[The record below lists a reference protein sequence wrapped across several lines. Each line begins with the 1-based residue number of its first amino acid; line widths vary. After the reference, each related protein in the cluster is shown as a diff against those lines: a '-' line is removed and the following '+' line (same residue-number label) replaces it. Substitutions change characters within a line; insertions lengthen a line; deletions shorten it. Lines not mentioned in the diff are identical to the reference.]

1 MPSLRR
7 SASSPAVRPAP
18 YYSSSLAVA
27 RGNGHRRSSGSETS
41 SRRVLADIEWWRVTE
56 GQCDPSAGQP
66 NDDQVR
72 GVPGVDVLDVA
83 AAAAS
88 IVIVDVDATT
98 PASAPTALPWPAAD
112 ALSDEEVCV
121 LLVRT
126 SVCRVFENAR

>member
-18 YYSSSLAVA
+18 YSSSLVVA

-56 GQCDPSAGQP
+56 GQCDPSAGQA

-83 AAAAS
+83 ATAT
-88 IVIVDVDATT
+88 IVIVDVDANT
-98 PASAPTALPWPAAD
+98 PASAPTALPWIAAD
-112 ALSDEEVCV
+112 ASSSDEVRANLV
-121 LLVRT
+121 LRRAL
-126 SVCRVFENAR
+126 VCRVSCAR